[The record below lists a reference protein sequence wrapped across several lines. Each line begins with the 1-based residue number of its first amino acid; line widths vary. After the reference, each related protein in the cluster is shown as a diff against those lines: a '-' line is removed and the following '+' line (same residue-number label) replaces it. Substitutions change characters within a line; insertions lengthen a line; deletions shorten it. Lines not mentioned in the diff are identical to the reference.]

1 MRTGQPLLLFLGLA
15 GSAPASVD
23 ALRTAVPRSVA
34 APTPRSAARMVLAQ
48 PPPAQPDPFY
58 SDGAELSQISSRI
71 SLRRLGDLQ
80 RLDANGDGVVSV
92 SEAEVALFGPVTPLD
107 TVIRLRTYTIVAL
120 VPIVAVAAYAALP
133 DLVDSLSMTVIKRIT
148 PQSRELSRTLITS
161 VLLPTNSLLFG
172 TLVSTTISR
181 LWERQRRLREE
192 LNTELQMLE
201 DLTHSLRV
209 LLRASPAKMTQSLQE
224 VRGYLISLLCE
235 CSWRCSDED
244 RRTLGEDQR
253 NHAWR
258 MHELVF
264 TAVDRA
270 MVARCAMPEPLL
282 LNTATATD
290 NLITQLN
297 VVRSRRRSSREGEF
311 PAIHWALLTAL
322 GSSVLGAFLVEC
334 AGALDES
341 FSEAVKVRV
350 SFSFMCGFFT
360 SLTALMADLSDPFT
374 GEYRVD
380 VVISNPVRV
389 LKASLKEAVA
399 LRRAEAAERAAMPPK
414 PSPIS
419 FEPRAVG
426 LRERLRRLARAARRP
441 PAPRAAARGGDPSRA
456 APTMTEMSSSSSQ
469 MSAGGPSGS

>member
-1 MRTGQPLLLFLGLA
+1 MLA
-15 GSAPASVD
+15 S
-23 ALRTAVPRSVA
+23 
-34 APTPRSAARMVLAQ
+34 Q
-48 PPPAQPDPFY
+48 PPSANPTERLRELDPYRPDPDQ
-58 SDGAELSQISSRI
+58 SASTRI
-71 SLRRLGDLQ
+71 SLKRLSDLQ

-107 TVIRLRTYTIVAL
+107 TVVRLRTYFIVAMVPL
-120 VPIVAVAAYAALP
+120 VAIAAYEALP
-133 DLVDSLSMTVIKRIT
+133 ELIDSLSITVIKRIT

-181 LWERQRRLREE
+181 QWERQRRLREE

-209 LLRASPAKMTQSLQE
+209 LLRAAPTKMTSALSE
-224 VRGYLISLLCE
+224 IRGYLISLLCE
-235 CSWRCSDED
+235 CSWRCTDED
-244 RRTLGEDQR
+244 RLTLGEDQR

-258 MHELVF
+258 MHELIF
-264 TAVDRA
+264 AAVDEKMVQRA
-270 MVARCAMPEPLL
+270 EMLEPLL
-282 LNTATATD
+282 INTATATD
-290 NLITQLN
+290 NLITSLN

-311 PAIHWALLTAL
+311 PPIHWALLSAL

-341 FSEAVKVRV
+341 FSEALKVRV
-350 SFSFMCGFFT
+350 AFAFMCAFFVA
-360 SLTALMADLSDPFT
+360 LTALMADLSDPFT

-399 LRRAEAAERAAMPPK
+399 LRRAELADKSAPPK
-414 PSPIS
+414 PSPLS
-419 FEPRAVG
+419 FEPRRVG
-426 LRERLRRLARAARRP
+426 LRERLRRLVRAARNQP
-441 PAPRAAARGGDPSRA
+441 TSPAAVRAAEPGRQIVPPESSAVPKPAGNGNGQPAKASQLVSSKVPAGSRPS
-456 APTMTEMSSSSSQ
+456 
-469 MSAGGPSGS
+469 SAS

>member
-1 MRTGQPLLLFLGLA
+1 MAPRARAAVALA
-15 GSAPASVD
+15 IS
-23 ALRTAVPRSVA
+23 
-34 APTPRSAARMVLAQ
+34 TPPSAADR
-48 PPPAQPDPFY
+48 PREPEPY
-58 SDGAELSQISSRI
+58 SYYVSDATDQSASTRI
-71 SLRRLGDLQ
+71 SLKRLGDLQ

-92 SEAEVALFGPVTPLD
+92 SEAEVALFGEVTPLD
-107 TVIRLRTYTIVAL
+107 EIIRRRTYLIVAL
-120 VPIVAVAAYAALP
+120 VPLVAVAAFQALP
-133 DLVDSLSMTVIKRIT
+133 EIVDSLSITVIKRIT

-181 LWERQRRLREE
+181 QWERQRRLREE

-209 LLRASPAKMTQSLQE
+209 LLQPTPSKMLGALSE

-235 CSWRCSDED
+235 CSWRCTDDD

-258 MHELVF
+258 LHEIIFASVN
-264 TAVDRA
+264 RQMIERSS
-270 MVARCAMPEPLL
+270 MVEPLL
-282 LNTATATD
+282 INTASATD
-290 NLITQLN
+290 NLITSLN

-311 PAIHWALLTAL
+311 PPIHWALLTAL

-341 FSEAVKVRV
+341 FSEALKVRV
-350 SFSFMCGFFT
+350 AFAFMCAFFVA
-360 SLTALMADLSDPFT
+360 LTALMADLGEAFI

-389 LKASLKEAVA
+389 LKASLKEAAA
-399 LRRAEAAERAAMPPK
+399 LRRAEMAQKSAPQK
-414 PSPIS
+414 PSPLH
-419 FEPRAVG
+419 FEPRKK
-426 LRERLRRLARAARRP
+426 RIYERLRDACATLWRTAAPPTPTRVTDAPKAGAPAVPAARKP
-441 PAPRAAARGGDPSRA
+441 AAALPAGSAPAVDVVGAHTAAKGTTSASSR
-456 APTMTEMSSSSSQ
+456 
-469 MSAGGPSGS
+469 